1 MSDLSISTC
10 KYLRECLTCPHGRQD
25 VIKIPTYT
33 SSGRGHSR
41 LSYHNK
47 SWIGGQQHFVSLFRV
62 IASDSILKSRLDDDT
77 PANRTTNYYTR
88 HQLHMW
94 TVDTVHHPAVSNVCF
109 EFLSNESSVGG
120 GHQPAVSLE
129 CFVDISRK
137 HEMQLHSINLYWRR
151 IWSDGSKLMQF
162 MTNWWWNSSILI
174 NSGNCLCRILQL
186 S

>member
-94 TVDTVHHPAVSNVCF
+94 TGDTVHHPATYVLNFYQMNQAWVEGTSQQSVWNVLLI
-109 EFLSNESSVGG
+109 FLEN
-120 GHQPAVSLE
+120 
-129 CFVDISRK
+129 
-137 HEMQLHSINLYWRR
+137 
-151 IWSDGSKLMQF
+151 
-162 MTNWWWNSSILI
+162 TNCSSILLTFI
-174 NSGNCLCRILQL
+174 GDVYGPMGRT
-186 S
+186 